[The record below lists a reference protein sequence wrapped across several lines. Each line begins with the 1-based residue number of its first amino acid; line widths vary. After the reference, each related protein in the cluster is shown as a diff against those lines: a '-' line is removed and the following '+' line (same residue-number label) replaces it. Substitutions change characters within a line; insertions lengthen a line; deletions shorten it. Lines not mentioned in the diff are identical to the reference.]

1 MSDREHIKTNWYEDF
16 FRGVAND
23 LWRKAISPEQTRVE
37 ADFLE
42 NTFGAKS
49 RLLDV
54 PCGNGRHTLE
64 LARRGCRMTGVDLS
78 REFLQ
83 EAKAGAASAALA
95 AEFVRCDMKQLTWKS
110 EFDGAFC
117 FGNSFGYLI
126 HADMIAFVTGV
137 ARALKPG
144 GRFVIDTG
152 AVAEAILP
160 ALKEREWYQIE
171 DIIFA
176 IENRYLA
183 DVSCLETK
191 GTFVQNGK
199 IETRTW
205 WHWVYTVGELCRML
219 EGAGLAVTN
228 LYNSTDHQPF
238 KLGDQRL
245 IVVAEK
251 AKG

>member
-1 MSDREHIKTNWYEDF
+1 MSAHEHIKTNWYEDF
-16 FRGVAND
+16 FHGVVND
-23 LWRKAISPEQTRVE
+23 LWRKCVSPEQTRAE

-42 NTFGAKS
+42 KMFGAKS

-54 PCGNGRHTLE
+54 PCGNGRLTLE
-64 LARRGCRMTGVDLS
+64 LARRGCRVTGVDLS
-78 REFLQ
+78 E
-83 EAKAGAASAALA
+83 
-95 AEFVRCDMKQLTWKS
+95 EFVREARAGANAAEVEFVRGDMKQLTWKS

-160 ALKEREWYQIE
+160 VLKEREWYQIE

-199 IETRTW
+199 IESRTW
-205 WHWVYTVGELCRML
+205 WHWVYTSGEIRRML
-219 EGAGLAVTN
+219 EGAGLTVAN
-228 LYNSTDHQPF
+228 LFNSLDQQPF

-245 IVVAEK
+245 IMVAEK

>member
-1 MSDREHIKTNWYEDF
+1 MTDHMKTNWYEDF
-16 FRGVAND
+16 FHGVAND
-23 LWRKAISPEQTRVE
+23 LWRKCVSPEQTRVE

-42 NTFGAKS
+42 KTLGSKK

-64 LARRGCRMTGVDLS
+64 LARRGCRVTGVDLS
-78 REFLQ
+78 AEFVQ
-83 EAKAGAASAALA
+83 EAKAGAAAAGVD
-95 AEFVRCDMKQLTWKS
+95 AEFVRCDMKQLSWKS

-126 HADMIAFVTGV
+126 HADMTAFVAGV

-160 ALKEREWYQIE
+160 ALKEREWYQID

-199 IETRTW
+199 LESRTW
-205 WHWVYTVGELCRML
+205 WHWVYTVGELRRML
-219 EGAGLAVTN
+219 EGAGLAVTD
-228 LYNSTDHQPF
+228 LYSSTDQQPF

-251 AKG
+251 GK